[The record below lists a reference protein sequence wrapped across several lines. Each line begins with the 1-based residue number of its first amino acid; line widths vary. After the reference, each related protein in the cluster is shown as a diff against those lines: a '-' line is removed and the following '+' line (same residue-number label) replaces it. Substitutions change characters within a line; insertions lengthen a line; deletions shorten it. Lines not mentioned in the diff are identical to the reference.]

1 MRRPETIPMPEP
13 DRDALGDEL
22 EFLLASIDD
31 LDRELAAGD
40 LTSEDHRVLVDGYT
54 ARSAQIIRVLE
65 ADAPAQR
72 RVRQPG
78 GLRRKVVAITAVLAV
93 AVGLG
98 WIVSASSGQRLP
110 GQEMTGF
117 DPRDES
123 TRLLAQARAVSLAS
137 PEEAAALY
145 GLVLELDPD
154 NVEALTYRGWTLAL
168 AAVRMS
174 DVTAAS
180 RQLDTAVDLLISAI
194 ETDPTYADP
203 YCFLGIVQFRF
214 AGDANGAAPLV
225 DGCLA
230 SNPPAEVRDL
240 VQALATD
247 IAAAQE

>member
-1 MRRPETIPMPEP
+1 
-13 DRDALGDEL
+13 
-22 EFLLASIDD
+22 
-31 LDRELAAGD
+31 
-40 LTSEDHRVLVDGYT
+40 
-54 ARSAQIIRVLE
+54 
-65 ADAPAQR
+65 
-72 RVRQPG
+72 
-78 GLRRKVVAITAVLAV
+78 
-93 AVGLG
+93 
-98 WIVSASSGQRLP
+98 
-110 GQEMTGF
+110 
-117 DPRDES
+117 
-123 TRLLAQARAVSLAS
+123 
-137 PEEAAALY
+137 
-145 GLVLELDPD
+145 
-154 NVEALTYRGWTLAL
+154 VEALTYRGWTLAL